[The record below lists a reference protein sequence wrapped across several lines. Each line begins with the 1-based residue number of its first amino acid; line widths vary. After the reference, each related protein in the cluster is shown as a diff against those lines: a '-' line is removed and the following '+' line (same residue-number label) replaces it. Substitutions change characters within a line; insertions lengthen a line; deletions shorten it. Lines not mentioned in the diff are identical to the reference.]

1 MLQPLGNE
9 SKLVWVVN
17 WASEFRSRTG
27 SHNPY
32 GEPAK
37 VMRRKGEGRWDYR
50 VTIVFKSVAAAHT
63 PEVTEEELKK
73 IIPDQATFKKEKQRR
88 FELLEAHW
96 DLPLV
101 TVGLPL
107 TQRCAW
113 G

>member
-1 MLQPLGNE
+1 MLKRAMEKDPILQ
-9 SKLVWVVN
+9 V
-17 WASEFRSRTG
+17 TG
-27 SHNPY
+27 AAPRFD
-32 GEPAK
+32 GTE
-37 VMRRKGEGRWDYR
+37 EGRWDYR
-50 VTIVFKSVAAAHT
+50 VTIVFKSVAPAHA
-63 PEVTEEELKK
+63 PEVTKEELKK
-73 IIPDQATFKKEKQRR
+73 IFPDQPTFKKEEQRR